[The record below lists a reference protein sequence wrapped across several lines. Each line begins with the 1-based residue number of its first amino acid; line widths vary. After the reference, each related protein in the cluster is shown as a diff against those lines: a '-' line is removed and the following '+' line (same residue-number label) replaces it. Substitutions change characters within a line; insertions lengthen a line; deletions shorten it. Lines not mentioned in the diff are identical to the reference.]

1 MKKLLVVILFLF
13 VNHIT
18 AEEVKKDSTVFSVS
32 VISVSTD
39 VTTVSSQTAKKI
51 GADISNAAEIR
62 LYKKFVFSDD
72 AKSSDVIISVSEEKV
87 FGSADMFIVSAD
99 VKEAKSGKILFSTKS
114 SPVNVNGAEK
124 ASFELSSALAT
135 YLESYRK
142 IVLEERAKEKDVPKK
157 KPEKESFSYSRLF
170 PYGGISLYKTF
181 GSFSDTAKYASA
193 IKIGFGMD
201 DFSSEATFGQALCLR
216 AEIEYSSFSPAKSNV
231 AGLKTFSLALGCG
244 KKFRVQIID
253 IIPCLMIGYQMGI
266 MNFDSN
272 GADSQGRYDYSVKTY
287 YDPLLKL
294 KCEFVYEYGSIR
306 FFASPSFNVFFEKEN
321 TGIYSGLS
329 IGAGYMF

>member
-1 MKKLLVVILFLF
+1 MKNLLVIILFLF
-13 VNHIT
+13 VNHIA
-18 AEEVKKDSTVFSVS
+18 AEEIKKDDMVFFVS

-39 VTTVSSQTAKKI
+39 VATVSSQTAKKI
-51 GADISNAAEIR
+51 EADISNAAEIR
-62 LYKKFVFSDD
+62 LYKKFIFYDD
-72 AKSSDVIISVSEEKV
+72 AKSSDVVISVSEEQAS
-87 FGSADMFIVSAD
+87 GSADMFIVSAD

-114 SPVNVNGAEK
+114 SPVNINGSDK
-124 ASFELSSALAT
+124 ASFELASALAT

-142 IVLEERAKEKDVPKK
+142 IVLEERATKKDVPEK

-170 PYGGISLYKTF
+170 PYGGLSFYKTL
-181 GSFSDTAKYASA
+181 GSFSSTAKYAYGLKA
-193 IKIGFGMD
+193 GFGID
-201 DFSSEATFGQALCLR
+201 DFSSEATFGHALCLR

-231 AGLKTFSLALGCG
+231 AGLKTFVFALGGG
-244 KKFRVQIID
+244 KKFRVEIID
-253 IIPCLMIGYQMGI
+253 IIPCFMIGYQIGI

-294 KCEFVYEYGSIR
+294 NCEFVYEYGSIR